1 MEPVRRY
8 RVIGGVAGWRL
19 PLLALLLLLCAA
31 GLREWTLGAVVAL
44 LGATAAALERAQV
57 LEVSPRGLS
66 RGLDLGGRFLVVR
79 VVLGWD
85 TVAEVASD
93 WRRPHDA
100 TEIETTVSDA
110 SGAWIRFGTRM
121 GLTAYRA
128 LLADVARLAPGAR
141 RTGLTDQL
149 LDESAAPVLQPGSID
164 AGLLL
169 AASLIVIWAVAL
181 PWIFARY

>member
-8 RVIGGVAGWRL
+8 RLIGGLAGWRL

-44 LGATAAALERAQV
+44 LGATAAALERAHV
-57 LEVSPRGLS
+57 IEVSSRGLS
-66 RGLDLGGRFLVVR
+66 RGLDLGGRFMVVR
-79 VVLGWD
+79 AVLGWD
-85 TVAEVASD
+85 RVTEVGSD

-100 TEIETTVSDA
+100 TEIETTVSDRD
-110 SGAWIRFGTRM
+110 GATIRFGTRM

-128 LLADVARLAPGAR
+128 LLADVTRLAPGAR

-149 LDESAAPVLQPGSID
+149 LDESESPVLEPGSID

-169 AASLIVIWAVAL
+169 AATLIVVWAVAL